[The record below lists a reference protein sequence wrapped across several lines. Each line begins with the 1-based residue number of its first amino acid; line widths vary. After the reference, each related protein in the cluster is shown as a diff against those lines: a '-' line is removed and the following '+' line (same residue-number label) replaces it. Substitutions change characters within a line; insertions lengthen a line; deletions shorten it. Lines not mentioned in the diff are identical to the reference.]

1 MAEIVKQA
9 VIVASILSFILS
21 IKITYDLAYTFFTN
35 RRQASLALLALFGA
49 IVLSS
54 TRTLIVEQIVD
65 LPLWLRIWQLV
76 ILVLF
81 IIGQYTLL
89 KEIDRSP

>member
-1 MAEIVKQA
+1 MVEVVKQA

-21 IKITYDLAYTFFTN
+21 IKITYDLAYIFFTN
-35 RRQASLALLALFGA
+35 RRKASLAFLALFGA

-54 TRTLIVEQIVD
+54 IRTLVMEQIVD

-89 KEIDRSP
+89 QEIDRS